1 MATVYFAHCALGNKS
16 GHEAGRQLLRQL
28 WDDHI
33 GGAMPPIAI
42 APRGKPY
49 FENCPWH
56 FSISHTKQH
65 AFCALSDSP
74 IGIDAEE
81 TDRKI
86 DLRLAQKI
94 LSPQEATQFEAAAD
108 KRAALLKFW
117 VLKEAA
123 AKFSGDGLRGYP
135 DHTQFN
141 LNDDRLQEIDGCFVA
156 MITEENYAF

>member
-16 GHEAGRQLLRQL
+16 GHEAGRLLLRQL
-28 WDDHI
+28 WTEHI
-33 GGAMPPIAI
+33 GGEMPSIAI

-56 FSISHTKQH
+56 FSISHTKKQ
-65 AFCALSDSP
+65 AFCVLSDAP

-81 TDRKI
+81 ASRKI

-94 LSPQEATQFEAAAD
+94 LSPKEAAQFELAAD
-108 KRAALLKFW
+108 KREALLKFW

-123 AKFSGDGLRGYP
+123 AKYSGDGLRGYP

-141 LNDDRLQEIDGCFVA
+141 LNDEHLQEIDDCFVA
-156 MITEENYAF
+156 MIQEDTYAF